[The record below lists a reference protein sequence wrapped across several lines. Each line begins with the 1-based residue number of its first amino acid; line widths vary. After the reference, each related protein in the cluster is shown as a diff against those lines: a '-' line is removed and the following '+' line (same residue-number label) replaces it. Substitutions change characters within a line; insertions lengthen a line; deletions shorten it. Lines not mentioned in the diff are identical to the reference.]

1 MTSPTPTAARRSPAC
16 ALPILALPLVA
27 LLSLAACGDDD
38 THSSSDTTIEV
49 GADAIVIEVDA
60 DSGTPGTQ
68 TVPLGSTVS
77 FHIVTA
83 TEQEFHLHDYDI
95 EQAGTDVTMTFVA
108 DRAGTFELESHDT
121 ETLLFTLTVEG

>member
-1 MTSPTPTAARRSPAC
+1 MNTLTRPPRRLTAAT
-16 ALPILALPLVA
+16 LAA
-27 LLSLAACGDDD
+27 LLAVSFAACGDDD
-38 THSSSDTTIEV
+38 DDHSDSSEATVDASAA
-49 GADAIVIEVDA
+49 ADAVVIEVDA

-95 EQAGTDVTMTFVA
+95 EQAGTNVTMTFVA
-108 DRAGTFELESHDT
+108 DQAGSFELESHDT
-121 ETLLFTLTVEG
+121 EVLLFTLVVEG

>member
-1 MTSPTPTAARRSPAC
+1 M
-16 ALPILALPLVA
+16 LALTLPA
-27 LLSLAACGDDD
+27 LAVFALGACGSDDD
-38 THSSSDTTIEV
+38 DHSSSDMTISA

-108 DRAGTFELESHDT
+108 DQAGTFELESHDT
-121 ETLLFTLTVEG
+121 EELLFTLVVEG